1 MHTEAHLFS
10 VPNDCLWYDKLWGP
24 SQRVVTLF
32 IGIWKL
38 SEYCV
43 LSFHIFVFCLFLLSS
58 LCFFVLLSFCRS
70 VFFCLFVFSSIRH
83 FVILSFCLFRLSV
96 FLSLCI
102 EVFYSPSCLF
112 IFQSF
117 GLCMFVFLCRSVCLS
132 FSLSFFIFV
141 YLRSFK
147 IVLILQSH
155 FVPFCGVVE
164 I

>member
-10 VPNDCLWYDKLWGP
+10 VPNDCLWYDKLLGP

-38 SEYCV
+38 SEYSV

-102 EVFYSPSCLF
+102 EVFLSIHRPVFSSFSLLVFVCLCF
-112 IFQSF
+112 YVD
-117 GLCMFVFLCRSVCLS
+117 LSVCLFLCLCS
-132 FSLSFFIFV
+132 SLFILDH
-141 YLRSFK
+141 LRS
-147 IVLILQSH
+147 S
-155 FVPFCGVVE
+155 
-164 I
+164 